1 MEDDVPRIFSDSDR
15 DVIRQK
21 LIDAGRSHFLRYGL
35 RRTNVEELARAAG
48 IAKGTFYNFFDS
60 KEDLC
65 LSIYDQEEAV
75 MRTETAAILDSHRN
89 PEDAIRALLRFALE
103 FIRNDSL
110 LNHLRESG
118 EISLLAR
125 GVGAERLASHLDEDT
140 LFSKQVIDSL
150 RAKGAVI
157 HLSNE
162 VAAGVL
168 RAFVMLSLHQDEIG
182 RQVYSE
188 VVETLM
194 GWIATGFAGNHPREE
209 D

>member
-1 MEDDVPRIFSDSDR
+1 VPRIFSESDR
-15 DVIRQK
+15 EAIRQK
-21 LIDAGRSHFLRYGL
+21 LIEAGRSHFLRYGL
-35 RRTNVEELARAAG
+35 RKTNVEELAREAG
-48 IAKGTFYNFFDS
+48 IAKGTFYNFFES

-65 LSIYDQEEAV
+65 LSIYDQEEAA
-75 MRTETAAILDSHRN
+75 MRTQTAAILDAHTK
-89 PEDAIRALLRFALE
+89 PEHAVRALLEFALE
-103 FIRNDSL
+103 FIGNDSL

-118 EISLLAR
+118 EIALLAR
-125 GVGAERLASHLDEDT
+125 GVGTKRLASHLDEDT
-140 LFSKQVIDSL
+140 VFSKQVIDSL

-157 HLSNE
+157 ELSNE

-182 RQVYSE
+182 RQVYSQ

-194 GWIATGFAGNHPREE
+194 GWIATGFAGNHSREE